1 MPILVTNSGE
11 IQFLQNGVDSAFT
24 AVGLYSLPVAR
35 DPLLTLAGLQI
46 ADFSGYD
53 GEHDITW
60 MAAFI
65 NALGKGQR
73 LAPSTQWVSA
83 DPCTVTNMIY
93 GAYYVDSFAHLSA
106 IYPFDTPVNINA
118 PFIPIV
124 FQPSLT
130 CQSPP

>member
-1 MPILVTNSGE
+1 MAILVTNSGE
-11 IQFLQNGVDSAFT
+11 VQFLQNGVDSAFT
-24 AVGLYSLPVAR
+24 SCGLYAAPVAR
-35 DPLLTLAGLQI
+35 DRLLTLSGLTI

-53 GEHDITW
+53 GVHDITW

-83 DPCTVTNMIY
+83 DPCSVANMIY
-93 GAYYVDSFAHLSA
+93 GAYYLDSFGNLSA
-106 IYPFDTPVNINA
+106 IYPFDTPINVNS